1 MILFPSFVLKF
12 LYLLKLN
19 IKGASMDIIKL
30 AKKEPIGLG
39 KEEVMV
45 EGAVFVLDTLG
56 RVKVRISSI
65 PKNAPRGL
73 EYQKG
78 GEFWARA
85 EKLLKGRR

>member
-1 MILFPSFVLKF
+1 
-12 LYLLKLN
+12 
-19 IKGASMDIIKL
+19 MDIVKL

-39 KEEVMV
+39 KQEVIV

-78 GEFWARA
+78 GEFWEKA
-85 EKLLKGRR
+85 EKLLKGK